1 MRGDG
6 PNGSLT
12 GGMMFRWILGV
23 ALGGL
28 LASTAHAF
36 DPFRVEA
43 IELQGL
49 QRISAGSVLD
59 DLPVSEGEEL
69 DSGLAATAVRELFA
83 TGYFHDVR
91 LEREGETLIVQV
103 SERPSIAS
111 LSIEG
116 NEDIRSEDL
125 EKNLEMIGLVEG
137 RIFDR
142 SVLDRMEQELRRQ
155 YYANG
160 KYGVAIDTTVK
171 PLARNRVEINID
183 IREGDVARIQGLNIT
198 GNRAYEEAELLDDF
212 QLGPRGP
219 LQFFSDNDRYS
230 QQRLTGDLESLRSHY
245 LDRGYVDFSITSSQV
260 SLTPDLEDV
269 YIDVN
274 VEEGEQ
280 FTVSET
286 RLVGRFPVPREEL
299 EELVAIEPGEVF
311 SRSRVTRTNE
321 RITERLAEEGFA
333 FANVTPQPRFD
344 RERQEVGVTFRV
356 DPGKRVY
363 VRRIEITGNTKTKDR
378 VIRREIRQLERALL
392 LPSRVDLSR
401 RRLNRLGFFEQ
412 VNIETQRVSGTD
424 DQVDLQVSV
433 TERPSGSLS
442 AGVGYS
448 ESQGALVNA
457 SVSQRNFLGTG
468 THNSLTINNSD
479 VSTVYD
485 FSYTNP
491 YYTRNGVSRSFN
503 GFYRST
509 DAGEAYIASYITDS
523 WGGGVSYGFPQGE
536 TSSFRLGLDY
546 QETLLKATSNSP
558 DEILDFLDE
567 YGDRYGNTLVTT
579 GWNYD
584 SRNKGVFPTDGAKLQ
599 TSLKTALPGS
609 ELEYFKASLRPQ
621 YWIPLFNDSTLSLDM
636 EVNYGDGYGTTEDL
650 PIFENYYGGGTGSVR
665 GFRSNSLGPRATGEG
680 IDRSIGGAFEAN
692 ATLEYLFPPGG
703 SESLRLG
710 LFVDTGNVWE
720 DIDAFAPED
729 FRASYG
735 AGIVWLTP
743 VGVLKLSYAK
753 PLAYESGDELD
764 AIQFNIGTPY

>member
-1 MRGDG
+1 MRG
-6 PNGSLT
+6 NGSQGSQT

-28 LASTAHAF
+28 LASTAQAF
-36 DPFRVEA
+36 DPFRVET
-43 IELQGL
+43 IELDGL

-59 DLPVSEGEEL
+59 DLPVAEGERL
-69 DSGLAATAVRELFA
+69 DPGLAARAVRELFA

-91 LEREGETLIVQV
+91 LERDGETLVVRV

-155 YYANG
+155 YFANG
-160 KYGVAIDTTVK
+160 KYGVAINTTVT
-171 PLARNRVEINID
+171 PLERNRVGITIE
-183 IREGDVARIQGLNIT
+183 IREGDVARIQGLNVT
-198 GNRAYEEAELLDDF
+198 GNRAYDESTLLDDF
-212 QLGPRGP
+212 ELGPRGP
-219 LQFFSDNDRYS
+219 LQFFTGSDRYS

-269 YIDVN
+269 YIDIN
-274 VEEGEQ
+274 VDEGEQ
-280 FTVSET
+280 FTVSDT
-286 RLVGRFPVPREEL
+286 RLAGRFPIPREEL
-299 EELVAIEPGEVF
+299 EQLVAIEPGEVF
-311 SRSRVTRTNE
+311 SRGRVTRTSE

-333 FANVTPQPRFD
+333 FANVNPEPSFD
-344 RERQEVGVTFRV
+344 RENREVGITFRV
-356 DPGKRVY
+356 EPGKRVY

-378 VIRREIRQLERALL
+378 VIRREIRQMERALL

-424 DQVDLQVSV
+424 NQVDLKVSV

-442 AGVGYS
+442 AGIGYS

-468 THNSLTINNSD
+468 THNSLTINNSE

-485 FSYTNP
+485 ASYTNP
-491 YYTRNGVSRSFN
+491 YYTKNGVSRSFN

-523 WGGGVSYGFPQGE
+523 LGGGVSYGFPQGE
-536 TSSFRLGLDY
+536 TSSLRLGLDY
-546 QETLLKATSNSP
+546 QETTLKSTSSSP
-558 DEILDFLDE
+558 DEIIGFLDE
-567 YGDRYGNTLVTT
+567 YGDRYGNFLVTT

-584 SRNKGVFPTDGAKLQ
+584 SRDQGVFPTDGARLQ

-609 ELEYFKASLRPQ
+609 ELQYFKASLKPK
-621 YWIPLFNDSTLSLDM
+621 YWVPLFDDSTLALDM
-636 EVNYGDGYGTTEDL
+636 EVNYGGGYGGTEDL
-650 PIFENYYGGGTGSVR
+650 PVFENYYGGGTGSVR
-665 GFRSNSLGPRATGEG
+665 GFRSNSLGPRATGG
-680 IDRSIGGAFEAN
+680 VDRSIGGALEAN
-692 ATLEYLFPPGG
+692 ATMEYLFPPGG

-710 LFVDTGNVWE
+710 LFIDAGNVWA
-720 DIDAFAPED
+720 DVGAFDPAE
-729 FRASYG
+729 FRTSYG
-735 AGIVWLTP
+735 AGLVWLTP
-743 VGVLKLSYAK
+743 MGVLKLSYAK
-753 PLAYESGDELD
+753 PLSSETGDELD